1 MQSNPRA
8 GAAHQESQ
16 HQAAARQEARR
27 QPSALGGLSF
37 LWHTRSQGRAE
48 SERDELEGALREAEA
63 IKTRRDREAADSF
76 FAKVR
81 QALEVPIDEV
91 SQRMDMSPEAIRQ
104 AKSRISRLV
113 RAEIERIR
121 IEEG

>member
-1 MQSNPRA
+1 MEQEWIRCAIARA
-8 GAAHQESQ
+8 LEIVKRNSGM
-16 HQAAARQEARR
+16 
-27 QPSALGGLSF
+27 
-37 LWHTRSQGRAE
+37 
-48 SERDELEGALREAEA
+48 SERSWEAFELYG
-63 IKTRRDREAADSF
+63 RR
-76 FAKVR
+76 
-81 QALEVPIDEV
+81 EVPIDEV

>member
-1 MQSNPRA
+1 MGAGVDSLRNRPRS
-8 GAAHQESQ
+8 GN
-16 HQAAARQEARR
+16 
-27 QPSALGGLSF
+27 
-37 LWHTRSQGRAE
+37 
-48 SERDELEGALREAEA
+48 
-63 IKTRRDREAADSF
+63 
-76 FAKVR
+76 R
-81 QALEVPIDEV
+81 QAERSWEAFELYGRREVPIDEV